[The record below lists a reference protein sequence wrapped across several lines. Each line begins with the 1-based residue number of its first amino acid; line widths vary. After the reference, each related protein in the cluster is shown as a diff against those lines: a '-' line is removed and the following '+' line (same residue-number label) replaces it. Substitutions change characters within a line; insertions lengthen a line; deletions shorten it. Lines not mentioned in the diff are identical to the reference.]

1 MVECKYLKISQVWL
15 YLANDIFQH
24 IPFCFRYE
32 KKYKIFSSA
41 KTHRYDLP
49 MHSTMNKILSAYL
62 LQLRISA
69 MLAVSMRMEASF
81 PERIFHFW
89 SFLALA
95 ATWAVNPQ
103 KQQRKITL
111 DEGLTWLMH

>member
-1 MVECKYLKISQVWL
+1 MVDCKYLKICQVWL
-15 YLANDIFQH
+15 YLANDIFQD

-32 KKYKIFSSA
+32 KKYKKFSSA

-95 ATWAVNPQ
+95 APGQLTHRSNNV
-103 KQQRKITL
+103 KITL
-111 DEGLTWLMH
+111 DEGFTWLMH